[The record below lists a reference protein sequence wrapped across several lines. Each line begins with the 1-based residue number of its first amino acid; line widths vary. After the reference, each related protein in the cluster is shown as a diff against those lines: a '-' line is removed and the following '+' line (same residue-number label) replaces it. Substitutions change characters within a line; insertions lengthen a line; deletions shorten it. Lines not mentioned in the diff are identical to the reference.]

1 MELSVPSFTVEA
13 TPSLLDD
20 GSDTHCE
27 NKKRSSELASM
38 DVDVKRNAGMGGSAK
53 NTAKDSV
60 KNTTKDNVDAFCVD
74 VFVSSD
80 VVQSIHDK
88 VIAGYW
94 LVKAVLDVSI
104 TRGANKNKLFRGT
117 GIFEDTLQPNSLISI
132 KQYQSLLANV
142 QSQTKGAD
150 VSFLLGNA
158 LASQWLR
165 SPLHVLQTC
174 DTLQELLTHLVQHQA
189 FRWSSMPLCQ
199 YQRFDIHGKIILVP
213 LFTPANV
220 KMAQFVSEIGFAT
233 LIALL
238 KGIGKQ
244 RVPASFSFTCPRP
257 KNIADFETH
266 LGLKLTFNCPVSSIS
281 FEKSALHESLSASI
295 NSASDMTN
303 EPALATHAG
312 LTLSPLISLPDYVRS
327 HVYQSIRSGHSG
339 SALPEL
345 AEKLTI
351 SPATLKRKLKE
362 FNTSYRQLSEE
373 VWRNYALILLSVY
386 KANNEEAASKMGIN
400 DLPNFRRTIKRL
412 TGKTPSELRLLNT

>member
-1 MELSVPSFTVEA
+1 MELSIPSYTAEA

-20 GSDTHCE
+20 GSDTLCE
-27 NKKRSSELASM
+27 NEKRSPELASI
-38 DVDVKRNAGMGGSAK
+38 DSDVKRNAGVGISAK
-53 NTAKDSV
+53 DTV
-60 KNTTKDNVDAFCVD
+60 KNTTIDNVDAFCVD
-74 VFVSSD
+74 VFASSD

-189 FRWSSMPLCQ
+189 FRWCSMPSCQ

-213 LFTPANV
+213 QFTPANV
-220 KMAQFVSEIGFAT
+220 KMAQFISEIGFAT

-238 KGIGKQ
+238 KGIGKR

-266 LGLKLTFNCPVSSIS
+266 LGLKLTFNCSVSSIS
-281 FEKSALHESLSASI
+281 IEKSALHESLSASI

-312 LTLSPLISLPDYVRS
+312 LTLPPLISLPDYVRS
-327 HVYQSIRSGHSG
+327 HVYQSIRAGHSG

-386 KANNEEAASKMGIN
+386 KANNEEAASQMGIN